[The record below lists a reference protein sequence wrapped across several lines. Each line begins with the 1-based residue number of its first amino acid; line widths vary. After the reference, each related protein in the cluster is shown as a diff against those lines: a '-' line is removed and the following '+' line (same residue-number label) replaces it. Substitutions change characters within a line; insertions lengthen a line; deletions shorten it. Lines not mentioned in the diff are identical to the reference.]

1 MMPSP
6 TLVQQKTCTTQ
17 SKTINMPTISVTEAS
32 LQKSAVQ
39 FRKQLL
45 LLAILG
51 LDKILPY
58 FTLRTGI
65 RYKEVVGTLD
75 GPFELRPYTGQKNA
89 SSDLKITGREVET
102 YLGSCVKEFDPNEL
116 VQTIY
121 GSGITSG
128 KGLEGV
134 DINKQVNALMMKR
147 LSESIAKSLFKAKR
161 NSTGTKTVDLF
172 NGIDTITDAEIAENN
187 ISIANKNLFELT
199 TAIDATN
206 AVDILKEIY
215 RNASDEL
222 QEEKVNLY
230 VPRFVYNAYCDDYK
244 QTTGNIAYN
253 KEFNQTFVEG
263 SNDLCTI
270 VPLTA
275 KKESPYIHLTPKSN
289 MLIGCYQMGDFE
301 KIEVRRGD
309 NPFLMQFVTTM
320 FLGTQMESIDPT
332 RLLVAKQY
340 VAPSNP

>member
-1 MMPSP
+1 MPSF
-6 TLVQQKTCTTQ
+6 T
-17 SKTINMPTISVTEAS
+17 VTEAS

-39 FRKQLL
+39 YRKELL

-89 SSDLKITGREVET
+89 DSGLEISGREIET

-134 DINKQVNALMMKR
+134 DINKKVNALMMKR
-147 LSESIAKSLFKAKR
+147 LSESIAKSIFKATR
-161 NSTGTKTVDLF
+161 NASGTKTVDLY
-172 NGIDTITDAEIAENN
+172 NGIDTITAAEIT
-187 ISIANKNLFELT
+187 ANKISTSKKNLIELT

-206 AVDILKEIY
+206 AVDILKTIY
-215 RNASDEL
+215 RSASDEL

-253 KEFNQTFVEG
+253 TQFNQTFVEG
-263 SNDLCTI
+263 SNDMCAI
-270 VPLTA
+270 VPLSA
-275 KKESPYIHLTPKSN
+275 KKDSQYLHLTPKSN
-289 MLIGCYQMGDFE
+289 MMIGCYQMGDFE

-309 NPFLMQFVTTM
+309 NPFLMQFITTM
-320 FLGTQMESIDPT
+320 FMGTQMESIDPT

-340 VAPSNP
+340 VPSNT

>member
-1 MMPSP
+1 MPNTFTVS
-6 TLVQQKTCTTQ
+6 
-17 SKTINMPTISVTEAS
+17 EAS
-32 LQKSAVQ
+32 LQKSALQ
-39 FRKQLL
+39 YRKELL

-51 LDKILPY
+51 LEKILPY

-89 SSDLKITGREVET
+89 DSGLEITGREVET
-102 YLGSCVKEFDPNEL
+102 FLGSCVKEFDPNEL

-134 DINKQVNALMMKR
+134 DINKKVNALMMKR

-161 NSTGTKTVDLF
+161 NPAGTKTADLY
-172 NGIDTITDAEIAENN
+172 NGIDTITASEITANN
-187 ISIANKNLFELT
+187 ISTAKKNLIELS

-206 AVDILKEIY
+206 AVDVLKEIY

-230 VPRFVYNAYCDDYK
+230 VPRSVYNAYCDDYK

-270 VPLTA
+270 VPLAA
-275 KKESPYIHLTPKSN
+275 KKESSFLHLTPKSN

-309 NPFLMQFVTTM
+309 NPFLLQFVTTM
-320 FLGTQMESIDPT
+320 FMGTQMESIDPT

-340 VAPSNP
+340 VEPSNS

>member
-1 MMPSP
+1 MS
-6 TLVQQKTCTTQ
+6 
-17 SKTINMPTISVTEAS
+17 TIVTEQS

-39 FRKQLL
+39 FRKTLL

-89 SSDLKITGREVET
+89 DSGIKITGRTLET

-128 KGLEGV
+128 KGLEGI

-147 LSESIAKSLFKAKR
+147 LSESIAKCLFKAIRKDD
-161 NSTGTKTVDLF
+161 GTKTVDLF
-172 NGIDTITDAEIAENN
+172 NGIDTITAKEVTAGT
-187 ISIANKNLFELT
+187 ISTAKSNLLGLDT
-199 TAIDATN
+199 VIDKTN
-206 AVDILKEIY
+206 AVDILKTIY
-215 RNASDEL
+215 QSASDEL

-230 VPRFVYNAYCDDYK
+230 VPRTVYNDYCEDYK
-244 QTTGNIAYN
+244 QSTGSIAYN
-253 KEFNQTFVEG
+253 TQYNQTFVEG
-263 SNDLCTI
+263 SDNQCTI
-270 VPLTA
+270 VPLSA
-275 KKESPYIHLTPKSN
+275 KKDTPFLHLTPKSN
-289 MLIGCYQMGDFE
+289 MLIGCYQIGDFE

-320 FLGTQMESIDPT
+320 FMGTEMESIDPT
-332 RLLVAKQY
+332 RLLVTKLKTA
-340 VAPSNP
+340 

>member
-1 MMPSP
+1 
-6 TLVQQKTCTTQ
+6 
-17 SKTINMPTISVTEAS
+17 MPTFTVSEAS
-32 LQKSAVQ
+32 LQKSALQ
-39 FRKQLL
+39 YRKELL

-51 LDKILPY
+51 LEKILPY

-65 RYKEVVGTLD
+65 RYKEVVGTMD

-89 SSDLKITGREVET
+89 TSDLEITGRELET
-102 YLGSCVKEFDPNEL
+102 FLGSCVKEFDPNDL

-134 DINKQVNALMMKR
+134 DINKKVNGLMMKR

-161 NSTGTKTVDLF
+161 NPAGTKTVDLF
-172 NGIDTITDAEIAENN
+172 NGIDTITANEIAANN
-187 ISIANKNLFELT
+187 ISVAKNNLYELT
-199 TAIDATN
+199 DAIDSTN
-206 AVDILKEIY
+206 AVDVLKTLYRAASEELKEE
-215 RNASDEL
+215 S
-222 QEEKVNLY
+222 VNLY
-230 VPRFVYNAYCDDYK
+230 VPRAVYDAYCDDYK

-253 KEFNQTFVEG
+253 KQFNQTFVEG
-263 SNDLCTI
+263 SNDQCTI
-270 VPLTA
+270 VPLSA
-275 KKESPYIHLTPKSN
+275 KKDSPFLHLTPKSN

-309 NPFLMQFVTTM
+309 NPFLLQFVTTM
-320 FLGTQMESIDPT
+320 FLGTNMESIHST

-340 VAPSNP
+340 VAPSN